1 MSNSKEQLFSD
12 DYVKGF
18 LNGVLPPFMGMETQW
33 SNYKNSHPPIPE
45 PIVEMP
51 RSKHPIE
58 LVNEKY
64 PNGWY
69 SEAFEELFEDIA
81 IARPELEWGCEGF
94 LGWDFI
100 KEKLNRGYNGCGN
113 KYEKL
118 DANATKITKEE
129 YLSITRPNEQ
139 PQQRDYT
146 GVKFRHKSS
155 EEINILNKYGNDYRV
170 EGWYYY
176 SNEAITSCQISVLFQ
191 DGTWIEIPN
200 EEKWQPKVGELVE
213 IYGDNESDGVFR
225 GEYSYTTKDGYH
237 YIKGKDVIGCINIR
251 PASKSIHIE
260 QPKPEPT
267 QRIESLEKSRK
278 ELFTNQSNIF
288 SRLDAL
294 ELQDEKYQQM
304 LSKWDETL
312 EGLQHLLKPQPTKKN
327 LDIGEVSKNK
337 EPILVT
343 EDGVEMFDDST
354 WVVAFTKDNFRGIE
368 SPLYTF
374 NLADGYIFY
383 YSKEAASNYILLNK
397 PCLSYNDVRKFSR
410 MTNTFSRDDMDKFL
424 ELVKSK
430 ING

>member
-12 DYVKGF
+12 DYVRGF

-69 SEAFEELFEDIA
+69 CEEFQEVKDDIRSRLGEDAYCFIDG
-81 IARPELEWGCEGF
+81 IKYWGKDNSPSNCIYAADNSKF
-94 LGWDFI
+94 SD
-100 KEKLNRGYNGCGN
+100 GY
-113 KYEKL
+113 
-118 DANATKITKEE
+118 TF
-129 YLSITRPNEQ
+129 ITRSEYMAITR

-237 YIKGKDVIGCINIR
+237 YIKGKDAIGCINIR

-294 ELQDEKYQQM
+294 ELQDEKYQKM
-304 LSKWDETL
+304 LYKWDETL

-327 LDIGEVSKNK
+327 LDIEGHDWRK
-337 EPILVT
+337 
-343 EDGVEMFDDST
+343 VE
-354 WVVAFTKDNFRGIE
+354 
-368 SPLYTF
+368 
-374 NLADGYIFY
+374 
-383 YSKEAASNYILLNK
+383 
-397 PCLSYNDVRKFSR
+397 CLSWDDLKGFINTDFYSDVKQLIWLK
-410 MTNTFSRDDMDKFL
+410 TK
-424 ELVKSK
+424 K
-430 ING
+430 